1 MATRDMKTLK
11 ILSKIEINNI
21 IIITII
27 VNYDIIVY

>member
-11 ILSKIEINNI
+11 ILPKIEINNI